1 MTSINQ
7 SVGFEIWIGKKHFVK
22 LQKKSLVTSKFK
34 EDYQCSKHFIPSITH
49 EIPKRYHLSDFPT
62 LHS

>member
-7 SVGFEIWIGKKHFVK
+7 SVGFEIWIGKNHFLK
-22 LQKKSLVTSKFK
+22 LQKKISNLQFK
-34 EDYQCSKHFIPSITH
+34 ENYQRSKHFIPSITH